1 MHRPRA
7 LLVSMVVLAIVFWA
21 TSPSL
26 AAKTA
31 ELSVD
36 VIDAADKPVADVSLE
51 LGIGKLASDGVAP
64 GEPQR
69 VSCDRKG

>member
-1 MHRPRA
+1 
-7 LLVSMVVLAIVFWA
+7 MVVLAIVFWA

-51 LGIGKLASDGVAP
+51 LGIGKLASDG
-64 GEPQR
+64 
-69 VSCDRKG
+69 